1 MVLRSYA
8 YSLVAALFMTGS
20 VHAQVTVFSGSDSQA
35 QACSLAAR
43 HGTATHATITTCTVS
58 IEHEALNGLDLAGTH
73 VNRGVLYLRQGDWNQ
88 AGRDFDAAVSID
100 PTLGEALINRGAAKI
115 AQRQWADGVADIDR
129 GLALNPEQPEKAYF
143 NRALAKEF
151 LEDTKGAYLDYL
163 KASELAPNW
172 EAPRKELQRFTVT
185 RPGA

>member
-1 MVLRSYA
+1 MVLRSNVFGLA
-8 YSLVAALFMTGS
+8 AALFLAGAA
-20 VHAQVTVFSGSDSQA
+20 HAQVTVFSGSDSQA

-58 IEHEALNGLDLAGTH
+58 IEHEALNGRDLAGTH

-88 AGRDFDAAVSID
+88 AGRDFDTALSID

-115 AQRQWADGVADIDR
+115 AQKHWADGVADIDR
-129 GLALNPEQPEKAYF
+129 GLTLNPEQPEKAYF

-172 EAPRKELQRFTVT
+172 EAPKAELKRFSVT